1 MPDNLPASVMC
12 KENTRD
18 RRNCS
23 GIVSYPRNPRTNP
36 FSVTFEHNING
47 PPEMKKP
54 TKPCPNGQDCTTK
67 VGARRAC
74 KSIGGSWDG
83 KKWDITKGWES
94 GCGKAGKPSKE
105 KRMRSRKADSGKN
118 KNKKGRRRRKLLTEP
133 EYDADEQL
141 GNFSSCSH
149 KLKERMCFD
158 LEQDDNGKLSVQFG
172 DLESGEFRL
181 FFELDDSTQTKICL
195 SIDSCGVV
203 TLDPAT
209 VTGQATFPTRLAK
222 RLANDCLDA
231 TGDPTMCCPGT
242 GTMTRDIARSNG

>member
-1 MPDNLPASVMC
+1 
-12 KENTRD
+12 
-18 RRNCS
+18 
-23 GIVSYPRNPRTNP
+23 
-36 FSVTFEHNING
+36 
-47 PPEMKKP
+47 
-54 TKPCPNGQDCTTK
+54 
-67 VGARRAC
+67 
-74 KSIGGSWDG
+74 
-83 KKWDITKGWES
+83 
-94 GCGKAGKPSKE
+94 
-105 KRMRSRKADSGKN
+105 MRSRKADSGKN

-158 LEQDDNGKLSVQFG
+158 LEQDDCGKLSVQFG

-203 TLDPAT
+203 TLDPVT

-242 GTMTRDIARSNG
+242 GTMTRDIARSNGVDEFFVVICPI